1 MMTSGK
7 AEAELQKRKEKTVL
21 RIEKKIGLALFR
33 YIVAERREEK
43 GKGDGRVYSVYVE
56 YESEG
61 TQTCNFVSSISC
73 DRERA
78 FAFCHDMANNLVT
91 PLSLPFIYED
101 SLTP

>member
-1 MMTSGK
+1 MKTPKS
-7 AEAELQKRKEKTVL
+7 AEAELQRRKEKTVL
-21 RIEKKIGLALFR
+21 RLEKKIGPTLFR
-33 YIVAERREEK
+33 YIVGERREEK
-43 GKGDGRVYSVYVE
+43 GEGDGNVYSVYVE

-61 TQTCNFVSSISC
+61 THTCGVVPSLSR

-78 FAFCHDMANNLVT
+78 FSFCRGLAKALVT

>member
-1 MMTSGK
+1 MVTSDK
-7 AEAELQKRKEKTVL
+7 AETELRKRKEKTVL
-21 RIEKKIGLALFR
+21 RIEKKIGHTLFR

-43 GKGDGRVYSVYVE
+43 VQRDGRVYSVYVE

-61 TQTCNFVSSISC
+61 KHTCSFVPSMSS

-78 FAFCHDMANNLVT
+78 FGFCRNLAKNLVT
-91 PLSLPFIYED
+91 PLSLPFVYED